1 MKSLLASLMALT
13 LISCITQ
20 TIEPDDDVSDKME
33 DFIIV
38 DKPMEGDNASCPL
51 HVSGEA
57 RGYWYFEAVFPFELL
72 TESGELI
79 SSGTVTALDEWMTED
94 YVPFEFDL
102 FYDTPEES
110 GVLVLK
116 RSNASGLP
124 EYEMQIEIAVQLS
137 TCTEE
142 ALLEHKHSLVEKYIR
157 NNIVEL
163 SPVEAVLGGTWY
175 VLEVEFLEGERVHVT
190 YEDGHIQES
199 FSASYSLEKNG
210 DVVLSF

>member
-1 MKSLLASLMALT
+1 MKILFASIMSLA
-13 LISCITQ
+13 LISCTTQ
-20 TIEPDDDVSDKME
+20 RTDEMD
-33 DFIIV
+33 DFIMV
-38 DKPMEGDNASCPL
+38 DEPMEGDKVSCPL

-57 RGYWYFEAVFPFELL
+57 RGSWYFEAVFPFELL
-72 TESGELI
+72 SESGDLI
-79 SSGTVTALDEWMTED
+79 ASGVVTALDEWMTDD
-94 YVPFEFDL
+94 YVPFKFDV

-110 GVLVLK
+110 GVLILK
-116 RSNASGLP
+116 RNNASGLP
-124 EYEMQIEIAVQLS
+124 EHDMQIEIAVQLS

-142 ALLEHKHSLVEKYIR
+142 ALLENKHRLVEEYIR

-190 YEDGHIQES
+190 YEDGHVQES

-210 DVVLSF
+210 DLVLSF